1 MKYLHIK
8 RNLALF
14 MTAAM
19 VMTGTPVIAGAQEY
33 EGEEVFA
40 ENAEADLS
48 GEAESSEE
56 VTDFSEEAE
65 TAEEPE
71 SAEKPETIEA
81 PENTE
86 MPENTE
92 GLEQQE
98 AESEEAD
105 AYDQQETEAVDTLEE
120 VDTEKPE
127 ESAENLETDFDS
139 GEEDSAA
146 GSDLDSAL
154 ENIKEISA
162 DTEITIPA
170 VQDPTM
176 SDFFFTFTPS
186 QSGFYHAETSLGVY
200 GPDIIRPYMLNGYHV
215 YENIGSLWNYQP
227 YLKKGQKYT
236 LRVSSFSGNGGTF
249 SVHLTKA
256 GNYDAY
262 PYAGR
267 SYSGDV
273 TWTFDGTRLAVS
285 TTERK
290 ISYTGPFIGSYCFG
304 QNAKVKEVV
313 IEEGPTEIEDG
324 SIFFAG
330 DYFTE
335 LEKIELPASLTV
347 IGSEFLKDAANL
359 KTVTVP
365 ANSSLK
371 NIKEDAFANTPYY
384 ASLTGEYGMLG
395 NVVLKYQG
403 KNASTT
409 VPSNTKAIAGKSMAS
424 CKTLKSVTIPKSV
437 ETIGYA
443 AFRSDTLLEKV
454 TLNEGL
460 KTIEAAAFMG
470 CDSLHEITIPKSVTL
485 IRPYAIGY
493 SHYNYEDSD
502 EKDPYA
508 IGQKYTDPNHIV
520 INCWYNSQG
529 YLYAK
534 NNGFPYKLLDKK
546 NLGNSEIAWADF
558 AQTPT
563 TGNTKVTATV
573 YFAGNKLKAGT
584 DYTYKVEYLSNRRIK
599 VTVTGKGSY
608 SGTLSQT
615 IYDDY
620 YHETKPVPLAK
631 GKTFTAGTSRYKV
644 TGNRVVTYIGTTNKN
659 ATKITIGNTITYK
672 KVTYKITSVYTKSLR
687 KNTKVSQISI
697 GNNVTVIGTSAFE
710 GCTALKSVTIGT
722 GVTTIGKDAFK
733 SCKKISAITIRSTK
747 LKTVGSNAFRGIY
760 AKAKIRVPSAKLKAY
775 QKLLKNKG
783 QGSKVVISR

>member
-40 ENAEADLS
+40 ENAEADRS

-56 VTDFSEEAE
+56 VTDLSEEAE

-81 PENTE
+81 SESTE

-92 GLEQQE
+92 GLEQQD

-120 VDTEKPE
+120 ADTEKPE
-127 ESAENLETDFDS
+127 ESAESLETDFDS

-170 VQDPTM
+170 AQDGTGED
-176 SDFFFTFTPS
+176 SFFTFTPS
-186 QSGFYHAETSLGVY
+186 QSGFYHAETSLSIY
-200 GPDIIRPYMLNGYHV
+200 GPYIVSPQNT
-215 YENIGSLWNYQP
+215 YETIGSLQNYQP

-236 LRVSSFSGNGGTF
+236 LKVSSFLGGGGTF

-273 TWTFDGTRLAVS
+273 SWTFDGTRLTVS

-335 LEKIELPASLTV
+335 LEKIELPASLAV

-384 ASLTGEYGMLG
+384 DSLTGEYGMLG

-424 CKTLKSVTIPKSV
+424 CKTLKSVAIPKSV

-443 AFRSDTLLEKV
+443 AFRSDTSLEKV

-460 KTIEAAAFMG
+460 KTIDAAAFMG

-485 IRPYAIGY
+485 IQPYAIGY

-508 IGQKYTDPNHIV
+508 IGQKYDDPNHIV
-520 INCWYNSQG
+520 INCWYRSQG
-529 YLYAK
+529 YVYAIS
-534 NNGFPYKLLDKK
+534 NGFPYKLLDKK
-546 NLGNSEIAWADF
+546 DLGNSEIARADF

-747 LKTVGSNAFRGIY
+747 LKAVGSNAFRGIY

>member
-1 MKYLHIK
+1 
-8 RNLALF
+8 
-14 MTAAM
+14 
-19 VMTGTPVIAGAQEY
+19 
-33 EGEEVFA
+33 
-40 ENAEADLS
+40 
-48 GEAESSEE
+48 
-56 VTDFSEEAE
+56 
-65 TAEEPE
+65 
-71 SAEKPETIEA
+71 
-81 PENTE
+81 

-120 VDTEKPE
+120 VDTEKTE

-424 CKTLKSVTIPKSV
+424 CKTLKSVTRWDLP
-437 ETIGYA
+437 A
-443 AFRSDTLLEKV
+443 
-454 TLNEGL
+454 
-460 KTIEAAAFMG
+460 
-470 CDSLHEITIPKSVTL
+470 
-485 IRPYAIGY
+485 
-493 SHYNYEDSD
+493 
-502 EKDPYA
+502 
-508 IGQKYTDPNHIV
+508 
-520 INCWYNSQG
+520 
-529 YLYAK
+529 
-534 NNGFPYKLLDKK
+534 
-546 NLGNSEIAWADF
+546 
-558 AQTPT
+558 
-563 TGNTKVTATV
+563 
-573 YFAGNKLKAGT
+573 
-584 DYTYKVEYLSNRRIK
+584 
-599 VTVTGKGSY
+599 
-608 SGTLSQT
+608 
-615 IYDDY
+615 
-620 YHETKPVPLAK
+620 
-631 GKTFTAGTSRYKV
+631 
-644 TGNRVVTYIGTTNKN
+644 
-659 ATKITIGNTITYK
+659 
-672 KVTYKITSVYTKSLR
+672 
-687 KNTKVSQISI
+687 
-697 GNNVTVIGTSAFE
+697 
-710 GCTALKSVTIGT
+710 
-722 GVTTIGKDAFK
+722 
-733 SCKKISAITIRSTK
+733 
-747 LKTVGSNAFRGIY
+747 
-760 AKAKIRVPSAKLKAY
+760 
-775 QKLLKNKG
+775 
-783 QGSKVVISR
+783 

>member
-33 EGEEVFA
+33 EGGEVLA
-40 ENAEADLS
+40 ETADVDFS
-48 GEAESSEE
+48 GKAESSEK
-56 VTDFSEEAE
+56 VADFSEESE
-65 TAEEPE
+65 IVEEPE
-71 SAEKPETIEA
+71 SVEKPETIEE
-81 PENTE
+81 PES
-86 MPENTE
+86 TE

-98 AESEEAD
+98 TESEETD

-120 VDTEKPE
+120 ADTEKPE
-127 ESAENLETDFDS
+127 ESAESLETDFDS

-146 GSDLDSAL
+146 GADLDSAL

-170 VQDPTM
+170 AQDPTM

-186 QSGFYHAETSLGVY
+186 QSGFYHAETSLSTY
-200 GPDIIRPYMLNGYHV
+200 GPYIVNLQNT
-215 YENIGSLWNYQP
+215 YEIVGSLQSYQP

-236 LRVSSFSGNGGTF
+236 LRVSSFSGGGGTF

-262 PYAGR
+262 LYAGR
-267 SYSGDV
+267 SQSGDV
-273 TWTFDGTRLAVS
+273 SWTFDGTRLTVS

-313 IEEGPTEIEDG
+313 IEEGPVEIEDE
-324 SIFFAG
+324 SKFFAG

-347 IGSEFLKDAANL
+347 IGSEFLKDAENL

-371 NIKEDAFANTPYY
+371 NIKEGAFANTPYY

-409 VPSNTKAIAGKSMAS
+409 VPSNTKAIAGKAMAS
-424 CKTLKSVTIPKSV
+424 CKSLKSVIIPKSV
-437 ETIGYA
+437 ENIGDYA
-443 AFRSDTLLEKV
+443 FQSDTALEKV
-454 TLNEGL
+454 VLNEGL
-460 KTIEAAAFMG
+460 KTIGGAAFMG

-485 IRPYAIGY
+485 IQPYAIGY
-493 SHYNYEDSD
+493 SHYNYVDSD

-508 IGQKYTDPNHIV
+508 IGQKYDDPNHIV

-529 YLYAK
+529 YVYAK
-534 NNGFPYKLLDKK
+534 SEGFPYKLMDKK
-546 NLGNSEIAWADF
+546 DIGNSEIAWADF
-558 AQTPT
+558 AQSPT

-573 YFAGNKLKAGT
+573 YFAGNKLKSGT

-608 SGTLSQT
+608 SGILSQT

-631 GKTFTAGTSRYKV
+631 GKTFTSGTSRYKV

-659 ATKITIGNTITYK
+659 ATKITIGNTVTYK

-697 GNNVTVIGTSAFE
+697 GNNVTAIGTSAFE

-722 GVTTIGKDAFK
+722 GVTSIGKDAFK

-747 LKTVGSNAFRGIY
+747 LKAVGSNAFRGIY

-783 QGSKVVISR
+783 QGSKVKISR

>member
-19 VMTGTPVIAGAQEY
+19 VMTGKPVIAGAQEY
-33 EGEEVFA
+33 EGGEVLA
-40 ENAEADLS
+40 ETADVDFS
-48 GEAESSEE
+48 GKAESSEK
-56 VTDFSEEAE
+56 VADFSEESE
-65 TAEEPE
+65 IVEEPE
-71 SAEKPETIEA
+71 SVEKPETIEE
-81 PENTE
+81 PES
-86 MPENTE
+86 TE

-98 AESEEAD
+98 TESEETD

-120 VDTEKPE
+120 ADTEKPE
-127 ESAENLETDFDS
+127 ESAESLETDFDS

-146 GSDLDSAL
+146 GADLDSAL

-170 VQDPTM
+170 AQDPTM

-200 GPDIIRPYMLNGYHV
+200 GPDIVRPYMLNGYHV
-215 YENIGSLWNYQP
+215 YETIGSLQNYQP
-227 YLKKGQKYT
+227 YLKKGQQYT
-236 LRVSSFSGNGGTF
+236 LRVSSFSSSGGTF

-267 SYSGDV
+267 SQSGDV
-273 TWTFDGTRLAVS
+273 SWTFDGTRLTVS

-290 ISYTGPFIGSYCFG
+290 ISYTGPFTGSYCFG

-313 IEEGPTEIEDG
+313 IEEGPMEIEDG

-347 IGSEFLKDAANL
+347 IGSEFLKDAENL

-365 ANSSLK
+365 ASSSLK
-371 NIKEDAFANTPYY
+371 NIKEGAFANTPYY
-384 ASLTGEYGMLG
+384 ASLAGEYGMLG

-437 ETIGYA
+437 ENIGYA
-443 AFRSDTLLEKV
+443 AFRSDTSLEKV

-460 KTIEAAAFMG
+460 KTIEATAFMG

-485 IRPYAIGY
+485 IQPYAIGY
-493 SHYNYEDSD
+493 SHYNYVDSD

-534 NNGFPYKLLDKK
+534 ANGFPYKLLDKK
-546 NLGNSEIAWADF
+546 NLGNSEIARADF
-558 AQTPT
+558 AQSPT
-563 TGNTKVTATV
+563 AGRTKVTATV
-573 YFAGNKLKAGT
+573 YFAGNKLKAGA

-599 VTVTGKGSY
+599 VTVTGKGNY

-615 IYDDY
+615 IDDDY
-620 YHETKPVPLAK
+620 YHETKPVPLTK

-644 TGNRVVTYIGTTNKN
+644 TGNRTVTYIGTTNKK

-672 KVTYKITSVYTKSLR
+672 KVTYKITSVYTKALR
-687 KNTKVSQISI
+687 KNTRISSVSI
-697 GNNVTVIGTSAFE
+697 GNNVTAIGTSAFE
-710 GCTALKSVTIGT
+710 GCTALKSVAIGT
-722 GVTTIGKDAFK
+722 GVTSIGKDAFRG
-733 SCKKISAITIRSTK
+733 CKKTSAITIKSTK
-747 LKTVGSNAFRGIY
+747 LKAVGANALRGIY
-760 AKAKIRVPSAKLKAY
+760 GKAKIKVPSAKLKAY

-783 QGSKVVISR
+783 QGAKVKISR

>member
-1 MKYLHIK
+1 MKYFHIK

-14 MTAAM
+14 MTAAI

-33 EGEEVFA
+33 EGGEAFA
-40 ENAEADLS
+40 ETADADFS
-48 GEAESSEE
+48 GEADGSEGVTDLSEE
-56 VTDFSEEAE
+56 TE
-65 TAEEPE
+65 TAVESESTEGSETTEEPE
-71 SAEKPETIEA
+71 NA
-81 PENTE
+81 
-86 MPENTE
+86 E

-105 AYDQQETEAVDTLEE
+105 VYDQQETETVDMLEE
-120 VDTEKPE
+120 EADTEKSE
-127 ESAENLETDFDS
+127 ESTKSLETDFDS
-139 GEEDSAA
+139 GEKESAA
-146 GSDLDSAL
+146 GAEQNSKL

-170 VQDPTM
+170 AQDATM

-200 GPDIIRPYMLNGYHV
+200 GPDIVSPQNT
-215 YENIGSLWNYQP
+215 YEIVGSLQSYQP

-236 LRVSSFSGNGGTF
+236 LRVSSFSGGGGTF

-262 PYAGR
+262 LYAGR
-267 SYSGDV
+267 SQSGDV
-273 TWTFDGTRLAVS
+273 SWTFDGTRLTVS

-335 LEKIELPASLTV
+335 LEKIELPASLAV

-365 ANSSLK
+365 VNSSLK
-371 NIKEDAFANTPYY
+371 NIKEGAFANTPYY

-437 ETIGYA
+437 ENIGDY
-443 AFRSDTLLEKV
+443 AFRSDTALEKV
-454 TLNEGL
+454 VLNEGL
-460 KTIEAAAFMG
+460 KTIGGAAFMG

-485 IRPYAIGY
+485 IQPYAIGY
-493 SHYNYEDSD
+493 SHYNYVDSD

-508 IGQKYTDPNHIV
+508 IGQKYDDPNHIV

-529 YLYAK
+529 YVYAK
-534 NNGFPYKLLDKK
+534 SDGFPYKLLDKK
-546 NLGNSEIAWADF
+546 DLGNSEIAWADF

-573 YFAGNKLKAGT
+573 YFAGNKLKSGT

-631 GKTFTAGTSRYKV
+631 GKTFTSGTSRYKV

-659 ATKITIGNTITYK
+659 ATKITIGNTVTYK

-697 GNNVTVIGTSAFE
+697 GNNVTAIGTSAFE

-722 GVTTIGKDAFK
+722 GVTSIGKDAFK

-747 LKTVGSNAFRGIY
+747 LKAVGSNAFRGIY

-783 QGSKVVISR
+783 QGSKVKISR

>member
-8 RNLALF
+8 RNLAFF

-33 EGEEVFA
+33 EGGEAFA
-40 ENAEADLS
+40 ETADADFS
-48 GEAESSEE
+48 GEADGSEG

-71 SAEKPETIEA
+71 SAEKPETIEEHESTET
-81 PENTE
+81 PENI
-86 MPENTE
+86 E

-98 AESEEAD
+98 AESEETD
-105 AYDQQETEAVDTLEE
+105 AYDQQETEAADTLEE
-120 VDTEKPE
+120 EADTEKPE
-127 ESAENLETDFDS
+127 ESTESLETDFDS
-139 GEEDSAA
+139 GEKESVA

-186 QSGFYHAETSLGVY
+186 QSGFYHAETSLSIY
-200 GPDIIRPYMLNGYHV
+200 GPYIVNPQNT
-215 YENIGSLWNYQP
+215 YEIVGSLQSYQP
-227 YLKKGQKYT
+227 YLKKGQQYT
-236 LRVSSFSGNGGTF
+236 LRVSSFLDGGGTF

-262 PYAGR
+262 LYAGR
-267 SYSGDV
+267 WQNGDV
-273 TWTFDGTRLAVS
+273 SWTFDGTRLTVS

-313 IEEGPTEIEDG
+313 IEEGPEEIEDE
-324 SIFFAG
+324 SKFFAG

-347 IGSEFLKDAANL
+347 IGSEFLKDAENL

-371 NIKEDAFANTPYY
+371 NIKEGAFANTPYY
-384 ASLTGEYGMLG
+384 ASLIGEYGMLG

-409 VPSNTKAIAGKSMAS
+409 VPSNTKAIAGKAMAS
-424 CKTLKSVTIPKSV
+424 CKSLKSVIIPKSV
-437 ETIGYA
+437 ENIGDYA
-443 AFRSDTLLEKV
+443 FQSDTALEKV
-454 TLNEGL
+454 VLNEGL
-460 KTIEAAAFMG
+460 KTIGGAAFMG

-485 IRPYAIGY
+485 IQPYAIGY
-493 SHYNYEDSD
+493 SHYNYVDSD

-508 IGQKYTDPNHIV
+508 IGQKYDDPNHIV

-529 YLYAK
+529 YVYAK
-534 NNGFPYKLLDKK
+534 SEGFPYKLMDKK
-546 NLGNSEIAWADF
+546 DIGNSEIAWADF
-558 AQTPT
+558 AQSPT

-573 YFAGNKLKAGT
+573 YFAGNKLKSGT

-599 VTVTGKGSY
+599 VTITGKGSY
-608 SGTLSQT
+608 SGTVSDT
-615 IYDDY
+615 IYDEY

-631 GKTFTAGTSRYKV
+631 GKTFTSGTSKYKV

-659 ATKITIGNTITYK
+659 TTKITIGNTVTYK

-687 KNTKVSQISI
+687 KNTKVSQISM
-697 GNNVTVIGTSAFE
+697 GNNGTAIGTSAFE
-710 GCTALKSVTIGT
+710 
-722 GVTTIGKDAFK
+722 
-733 SCKKISAITIRSTK
+733 
-747 LKTVGSNAFRGIY
+747 
-760 AKAKIRVPSAKLKAY
+760 
-775 QKLLKNKG
+775 
-783 QGSKVVISR
+783 

>member
-8 RNLALF
+8 RNLAFF

-33 EGEEVFA
+33 EGGEAFA
-40 ENAEADLS
+40 ETADADFS
-48 GEAESSEE
+48 GEADGSEG

-71 SAEKPETIEA
+71 SAEKPETIEEHESTET
-81 PENTE
+81 PENI
-86 MPENTE
+86 E

-98 AESEEAD
+98 AESEETD
-105 AYDQQETEAVDTLEE
+105 AYDQQETEAADTLEE
-120 VDTEKPE
+120 EADTEKPE
-127 ESAENLETDFDS
+127 ESTESLETDFDS
-139 GEEDSAA
+139 GEKESVA

-186 QSGFYHAETSLGVY
+186 QSGFYHAETSLSIY
-200 GPDIIRPYMLNGYHV
+200 GPYIVNPQNT
-215 YENIGSLWNYQP
+215 YEIVGSLQSYQP
-227 YLKKGQKYT
+227 YLKKGQQYT
-236 LRVSSFSGNGGTF
+236 LRVSSFLDGGGTF

-262 PYAGR
+262 LYAGR
-267 SYSGDV
+267 WQNGDV
-273 TWTFDGTRLAVS
+273 SWTFDGTRLTVS

-313 IEEGPTEIEDG
+313 IEEGPEEIEDE
-324 SIFFAG
+324 SKFFAG

-347 IGSEFLKDAANL
+347 IGSEFLKDAENL

-371 NIKEDAFANTPYY
+371 NIKEGAFANTPYY
-384 ASLTGEYGMLG
+384 ASLIGEYGMLG

-409 VPSNTKAIAGKSMAS
+409 VPSNTKAIAGKAMAS
-424 CKTLKSVTIPKSV
+424 CKSLKSVIIPKSV
-437 ETIGYA
+437 ENIGDYA
-443 AFRSDTLLEKV
+443 FQSDTALEKV
-454 TLNEGL
+454 VLNEGL
-460 KTIEAAAFMG
+460 KTIGGAAFMG

-485 IRPYAIGY
+485 IQPYAIGY
-493 SHYNYEDSD
+493 SHYNYVDSD

-508 IGQKYTDPNHIV
+508 IGQKYDDPNHIV

-529 YLYAK
+529 YVYAK
-534 NNGFPYKLLDKK
+534 SEGFPYKLMDKK
-546 NLGNSEIAWADF
+546 DIGNSEIAWADF
-558 AQTPT
+558 AQSPT

-573 YFAGNKLKAGT
+573 YFAGNKLKSGT

-599 VTVTGKGSY
+599 VTITGKGSY
-608 SGTLSQT
+608 SGTVSDT
-615 IYDDY
+615 IYDEY

-631 GKTFTAGTSRYKV
+631 GKTFTSGTSKYKV

-659 ATKITIGNTITYK
+659 TTKITIGNTVTYK

-697 GNNVTVIGTSAFE
+697 GNNVTAIGTSAFE

-722 GVTTIGKDAFK
+722 GVTSIGKDAFK

-747 LKTVGSNAFRGIY
+747 LKAVGSNAFRGIY

-783 QGSKVVISR
+783 QGSKVKISR

>member
-8 RNLALF
+8 RNLAFF

-33 EGEEVFA
+33 EGGEAFA
-40 ENAEADLS
+40 ETADADFS
-48 GEAESSEE
+48 GEADGSEG

-71 SAEKPETIEA
+71 SAEKPETIEEHESTET
-81 PENTE
+81 PENI
-86 MPENTE
+86 E

-98 AESEEAD
+98 AESEETD
-105 AYDQQETEAVDTLEE
+105 AYDQQETEAADTLEE
-120 VDTEKPE
+120 EADTEKPE
-127 ESAENLETDFDS
+127 ESTESLETDFDS
-139 GEEDSAA
+139 GEKESVA

-186 QSGFYHAETSLGVY
+186 QSGFYHAETSLSIY
-200 GPDIIRPYMLNGYHV
+200 GPYIVNPQNT
-215 YENIGSLWNYQP
+215 YEIVGSLQSYQP
-227 YLKKGQKYT
+227 YLKKGQQYT
-236 LRVSSFSGNGGTF
+236 LRVSSFLDGGGTF

-262 PYAGR
+262 LYAGR
-267 SYSGDV
+267 WQNGDV
-273 TWTFDGTRLAVS
+273 SWTFDGTRLTVS

-313 IEEGPTEIEDG
+313 IEEGPEEIEDE
-324 SIFFAG
+324 SKFFAG

-371 NIKEDAFANTPYY
+371 NIKEGAFANTPYY

-437 ETIGYA
+437 ENIGDY
-443 AFRSDTLLEKV
+443 AFRSDTALEKV
-454 TLNEGL
+454 VLNEGL
-460 KTIEAAAFMG
+460 KTIGGAAFMG

-485 IRPYAIGY
+485 IQPYAIGY
-493 SHYNYEDSD
+493 SHYNYVDSD

-508 IGQKYTDPNHIV
+508 IGQKYDDPNHIV

-529 YLYAK
+529 YVYAK
-534 NNGFPYKLLDKK
+534 SDGFPYKLLDKK
-546 NLGNSEIAWADF
+546 DLGNSEIAWADF

-573 YFAGNKLKAGT
+573 YFAGNKLKSGT

-599 VTVTGKGSY
+599 VTITGKGSY
-608 SGTLSQT
+608 SGTVSDT
-615 IYDDY
+615 IYDEY

-631 GKTFTAGTSRYKV
+631 GKTFTSGTSKYQV

-659 ATKITIGNTITYK
+659 TTKITIGNTVTYK

-697 GNNVTVIGTSAFE
+697 GNNVTAIGTSAFE

-722 GVTTIGKDAFK
+722 GVTSIGKDAFK

-747 LKTVGSNAFRGIY
+747 LKAVGSNAFRGIY

-783 QGSKVVISR
+783 QGSKVKISR

>member
-33 EGEEVFA
+33 EGGEVLA
-40 ENAEADLS
+40 ETADVDFS
-48 GEAESSEE
+48 GKAESSEK
-56 VTDFSEEAE
+56 VADFSEESE
-65 TAEEPE
+65 IVEEPE
-71 SAEKPETIEA
+71 SVEKPETIEE
-81 PENTE
+81 PES
-86 MPENTE
+86 TE

-98 AESEEAD
+98 TESEETD

-120 VDTEKPE
+120 ADTEKPE
-127 ESAENLETDFDS
+127 ESAESLETDFDS

-146 GSDLDSAL
+146 GADLDSAL

-170 VQDPTM
+170 SQDDTRED
-176 SDFFFTFTPS
+176 SFFTFTPA
-186 QSGFYHAETSLGVY
+186 QSGFYHAEASLGVY
-200 GPDIIRPYMLNGYHV
+200 GPDIVRPYMLNGYHV
-215 YENIGSLWNYQP
+215 YENIGSLLNYQP

-236 LRVSSFSGNGGTF
+236 LRVSSFSDDGGTF

-273 TWTFDGTRLAVS
+273 TWTFDGTRLTVS

-290 ISYTGPFIGSYCFG
+290 ISYTGPFTGSYCFG
-304 QNAKVKEVV
+304 QNAKIKEVV

-324 SIFFAG
+324 STFFAG

-335 LEKIELPASLTV
+335 LEKIELPASLAV

-371 NIKEDAFANTPYY
+371 NIKEGAFANTPYY

-409 VPSNTKAIAGKSMAS
+409 VPSNTKAIAGKAMAS
-424 CKTLKSVTIPKSV
+424 CKSLKSVIIPKSV
-437 ETIGYA
+437 ENIGDYA
-443 AFRSDTLLEKV
+443 FQSDTALEKV
-454 TLNEGL
+454 VLNEGL
-460 KTIEAAAFMG
+460 KTIGGAAFMG

-485 IRPYAIGY
+485 IQPYAIGY
-493 SHYNYEDSD
+493 SHYNYVDSD

-508 IGQKYTDPNHIV
+508 IGQKYDDPNHIV

-529 YLYAK
+529 YVYAK
-534 NNGFPYKLLDKK
+534 SEGFPYKLMDKK
-546 NLGNSEIAWADF
+546 DIGNSEIAWADF
-558 AQTPT
+558 AQSPT

-573 YFAGNKLKAGT
+573 YFAGNKLKSGT

-608 SGTLSQT
+608 SGTMSET
-615 IYDDY
+615 IYDEY

-631 GKTFTAGTSRYKV
+631 GKTFTSGTSKYKV

-659 ATKITIGNTITYK
+659 ATKITIGNTVTYK

-697 GNNVTVIGTSAFE
+697 GNNVTAIGTSAFE

-722 GVTTIGKDAFK
+722 GVTSIGKDAFRG
-733 SCKKISAITIRSTK
+733 CKKASAITIRSTK
-747 LKTVGSNAFRGIY
+747 LKAVGANAFRGIY
-760 AKAKIRVPSAKLKAY
+760 AKAKIRVPSSKLKAY

-783 QGSKVVISR
+783 QGSKVKISR

>member
-8 RNLALF
+8 RNLAFF

-33 EGEEVFA
+33 EGGEAFA
-40 ENAEADLS
+40 ETADADFS
-48 GEAESSEE
+48 GEADGSEG

-71 SAEKPETIEA
+71 SAEKPETIEEHESTET
-81 PENTE
+81 PENI
-86 MPENTE
+86 E

-98 AESEEAD
+98 AESEETD
-105 AYDQQETEAVDTLEE
+105 AYDQQETEAADTLEE
-120 VDTEKPE
+120 EADTEKPE
-127 ESAENLETDFDS
+127 ESTESLETDFDS
-139 GEEDSAA
+139 GEKESVA

-186 QSGFYHAETSLGVY
+186 QSGFYHAETSLSIY
-200 GPDIIRPYMLNGYHV
+200 GPYIVNPQNT
-215 YENIGSLWNYQP
+215 YEIVGSLQSYQP
-227 YLKKGQKYT
+227 YLKKGQQYT
-236 LRVSSFSGNGGTF
+236 LRVSSFLDGGGTF

-262 PYAGR
+262 LYAGR
-267 SYSGDV
+267 WQNGDV
-273 TWTFDGTRLAVS
+273 SWTFDGTRLTVS

-313 IEEGPTEIEDG
+313 IEEGPEEIEDE
-324 SIFFAG
+324 SKFFAG

-347 IGSEFLKDAANL
+347 IGSEFLKDAENL

-371 NIKEDAFANTPYY
+371 NIKEGAFANTPYY
-384 ASLTGEYGMLG
+384 ASLIGEYGMLG

-409 VPSNTKAIAGKSMAS
+409 VPSNTKAIAGKAMAS
-424 CKTLKSVTIPKSV
+424 CKSLKSVIIPKSV
-437 ETIGYA
+437 ENIGDYA
-443 AFRSDTLLEKV
+443 FQSDTALEKV
-454 TLNEGL
+454 VLNEGL
-460 KTIEAAAFMG
+460 KTIGGAAFMG

-485 IRPYAIGY
+485 IQPYAIGY
-493 SHYNYEDSD
+493 SHYNYVDSD

-508 IGQKYTDPNHIV
+508 IGQKYDDPNHIV

-529 YLYAK
+529 YVYAK
-534 NNGFPYKLLDKK
+534 SEGFPYKLMDKK
-546 NLGNSEIAWADF
+546 DIGNSEIAWADF
-558 AQTPT
+558 AQSPT

-573 YFAGNKLKAGT
+573 YFAGNKLKSGT

-599 VTVTGKGSY
+599 VTITGKGSY
-608 SGTLSQT
+608 SGTVSDT
-615 IYDDY
+615 IYDEY

-631 GKTFTAGTSRYKV
+631 GKTFTSGTSKYKV

-659 ATKITIGNTITYK
+659 TTKITIGNTVTYK

-697 GNNVTVIGTSAFE
+697 GNNVTAIGTSAFE

-722 GVTTIGKDAFK
+722 GVTSIGKDAFK

-747 LKTVGSNAFRGIY
+747 LKAVGSNAFRGIY

-783 QGSKVVISR
+783 QGAKVKISR

>member
-33 EGEEVFA
+33 EGGEVLA
-40 ENAEADLS
+40 ETADANLS
-48 GEAESSEE
+48 GEAESSED
-56 VTDFSEEAE
+56 VTDFSEESE

-71 SAEKPETIEA
+71 SAEESET
-81 PENTE
+81 TE
-86 MPENTE
+86 EPKSTVEP
-92 GLEQQE
+92 EQQE
-98 AESEEAD
+98 AESGETN
-105 AYDQQETEAVDTLEE
+105 AYDQQETETVDTLEE
-120 VDTEKPE
+120 ETDTDAEKPE
-127 ESAENLETDFDS
+127 ESTESLETDFGS

-146 GSDLDSAL
+146 GAEQNSNL

-162 DTEITIPA
+162 DTEITVPA
-170 VQDPTM
+170 SQDGTM
-176 SDFFFTFTPS
+176 EYFYFAFTPS
-186 QSGFYHAETSLGVY
+186 KSGFYQAEASLDVY
-200 GPDIIRPYMLNGYHV
+200 GPDIIIPHAFNGSYV
-215 YENIGSLWNYQP
+215 YEDLGSLWNYQP

-236 LRVSSFSGNGGTF
+236 LRVSSYSGGTF
-249 SVHLTKA
+249 RVHLAKT
-256 GNYDAY
+256 GNYDGY

-267 SYSGDV
+267 TQNGNIS
-273 TWTFDGTRLAVS
+273 WTFDGSRMTVS
-285 TTERK
+285 TK
-290 ISYTGPFIGSYCFG
+290 GKLPYDGPFIMNNCLGDD
-304 QNAKVKEVV
+304 AVVKEIV
-313 IEEGPTEIEDG
+313 ISEGATEIEDG

-371 NIKEDAFANTPYY
+371 NIKEGAFANTPYY
-384 ASLTGEYGMLG
+384 ASLAGEYGMLG

-424 CKTLKSVTIPKSV
+424 CKILKSVTIPKTV
-437 ETIGYA
+437 ENIGYA
-443 AFRSDTLLEKV
+443 AFRSDTSLEKV

-485 IRPYAIGY
+485 IQPYAIGY
-493 SHYNYEDSD
+493 SHYNYVDSD

-508 IGQKYTDPNHIV
+508 IGQKYDDPNHIV
-520 INCWYNSQG
+520 INCWYDSQG

-534 NNGFPYKLLDKK
+534 SNGFPYKLLDKK
-546 NLGNSEIAWADF
+546 DLGNSEIARADF

-584 DYTYKVEYLSNRRIK
+584 DYTCKVEYLSNRRIK
-599 VTVTGKGSY
+599 VTITGKGSY
-608 SGTLSQT
+608 SGTMSQT
-615 IYDDY
+615 IYDEY
-620 YHETKPVPLAK
+620 YHETKPVPLTK
-631 GKTFTAGTSRYKV
+631 GKTFTSGTSRYKV
-644 TGNRVVTYIGTTNKN
+644 TGNRVVTYIGTTNKKV
-659 ATKITIGNTITYK
+659 TKITIGNTVTYK

-687 KNTKVSQISI
+687 KNIKVSQISI
-697 GNNVTVIGTSAFE
+697 GNNVTAIGTSAFE
-710 GCTALKSVTIGT
+710 GCTALKRVTIGT
-722 GVTTIGKDAFK
+722 GVTSIGKDAFRG
-733 SCKKISAITIRSTK
+733 CKKASAITIRSTK
-747 LKTVGSNAFRGIY
+747 LKAVGANAFRGIY
-760 AKAKIRVPSAKLKAY
+760 AKAKIRVPSSKLKAY

-783 QGSKVVISR
+783 QGSKVKISR

>member
-8 RNLALF
+8 RNLAFF

-33 EGEEVFA
+33 EGGEAFA
-40 ENAEADLS
+40 ETADADFS
-48 GEAESSEE
+48 GEADGSEG

-71 SAEKPETIEA
+71 SAEKPETIEEHESTET
-81 PENTE
+81 PENI
-86 MPENTE
+86 E

-98 AESEEAD
+98 ADSEETD
-105 AYDQQETEAVDTLEE
+105 AYDQQETEAADTLEE
-120 VDTEKPE
+120 EADTEKPE
-127 ESAENLETDFDS
+127 ESTESLETDFDS
-139 GEEDSAA
+139 GEKESVA

-186 QSGFYHAETSLGVY
+186 QSGFYHAETSLSIY
-200 GPDIIRPYMLNGYHV
+200 GPYIVNPQNT
-215 YENIGSLWNYQP
+215 YEIVGSLQSYQP
-227 YLKKGQKYT
+227 YLKKGQQYT
-236 LRVSSFSGNGGTF
+236 LRVSSFLDGGGTF

-262 PYAGR
+262 LYAGR
-267 SYSGDV
+267 WQNGDV
-273 TWTFDGTRLAVS
+273 SWTFDGTRLTVS

-313 IEEGPTEIEDG
+313 IEEGPEEIEDE
-324 SIFFAG
+324 SKFFAG

-347 IGSEFLKDAANL
+347 IGSEFLKDAENL

-371 NIKEDAFANTPYY
+371 NIKEGAFANTPYY

-409 VPSNTKAIAGKSMAS
+409 VPSNTKAIAGKAMAS
-424 CKTLKSVTIPKSV
+424 CKSLKSVIIPKSV
-437 ETIGYA
+437 ENIGDYA
-443 AFRSDTLLEKV
+443 FQSDTALEKV
-454 TLNEGL
+454 VLNEGL
-460 KTIEAAAFMG
+460 KTIGGAAFMG

-485 IRPYAIGY
+485 IQPYAIGY
-493 SHYNYEDSD
+493 SHYNYVDSD

-508 IGQKYTDPNHIV
+508 IGQKYDDPNHIV

-529 YLYAK
+529 YVYAK
-534 NNGFPYKLLDKK
+534 SEGFPYKLMDKK
-546 NLGNSEIAWADF
+546 DIGNSEIAWADF
-558 AQTPT
+558 AQSPT

-573 YFAGNKLKAGT
+573 YFAGNKLKSGT

-631 GKTFTAGTSRYKV
+631 GKTFTLGTSRYKV

-659 ATKITIGNTITYK
+659 ATKITIGNTVTYK

-697 GNNVTVIGTSAFE
+697 GNNVTAIGTSAFE

-722 GVTTIGKDAFK
+722 GVTSIGKDAFK

-747 LKTVGSNAFRGIY
+747 LKAVGSNAFRGIY

-783 QGSKVVISR
+783 QGSKVKISR

>member
-8 RNLALF
+8 RNLAFF

-33 EGEEVFA
+33 EGGEAFA
-40 ENAEADLS
+40 ETADADFS
-48 GEAESSEE
+48 GEADGSEG

-71 SAEKPETIEA
+71 SAEKPETIEEHESTET
-81 PENTE
+81 PENI
-86 MPENTE
+86 E

-98 AESEEAD
+98 AESEETD
-105 AYDQQETEAVDTLEE
+105 AYDQQETEAADTLEE
-120 VDTEKPE
+120 EADTEKPE
-127 ESAENLETDFDS
+127 ESTESLETDFDS
-139 GEEDSAA
+139 GEKESVA

-186 QSGFYHAETSLGVY
+186 QSGFYHAETSLSIY
-200 GPDIIRPYMLNGYHV
+200 GPYIVNPQNT
-215 YENIGSLWNYQP
+215 YEIVGSLQSYQP
-227 YLKKGQKYT
+227 YLKKGQQYT
-236 LRVSSFSGNGGTF
+236 LRVSSFLDGGGTF

-262 PYAGR
+262 LYAGR
-267 SYSGDV
+267 WQNGDV
-273 TWTFDGTRLAVS
+273 SWTFDGTRLTVS

-313 IEEGPTEIEDG
+313 IEEGPEEIEDE
-324 SIFFAG
+324 SKFFAG

-347 IGSEFLKDAANL
+347 IGSEFLKDAENL

-371 NIKEDAFANTPYY
+371 NIKEGAFANTPYY
-384 ASLTGEYGMLG
+384 ASLIGEYGMLG

-409 VPSNTKAIAGKSMAS
+409 VPSNTKAIAGKAMAS
-424 CKTLKSVTIPKSV
+424 CKSLKSVIIPKSV
-437 ETIGYA
+437 ENIGDYA
-443 AFRSDTLLEKV
+443 FQSDTALEKV
-454 TLNEGL
+454 VLNEGL
-460 KTIEAAAFMG
+460 KTIGGAAFMG

-485 IRPYAIGY
+485 IQPYAIGY
-493 SHYNYEDSD
+493 SHYNYVDSD

-508 IGQKYTDPNHIV
+508 IGQKYDDPNHIV

-529 YLYAK
+529 YVYAK
-534 NNGFPYKLLDKK
+534 SEGFPYKLMDKK
-546 NLGNSEIAWADF
+546 DIGNSEIAWADF
-558 AQTPT
+558 AQSPT

-573 YFAGNKLKAGT
+573 YFAGNKLKSGT

-608 SGTLSQT
+608 SGILSQT

-631 GKTFTAGTSRYKV
+631 GKTFTSGTSRYKV

-659 ATKITIGNTITYK
+659 ATKITIGNTVTYK

-697 GNNVTVIGTSAFE
+697 GNNVTAIGTSAFE

-722 GVTTIGKDAFK
+722 GVTSIGKDAFK

-747 LKTVGSNAFRGIY
+747 LKAVGSNAFRGIY

-783 QGSKVVISR
+783 QGSKVKISR

>member
-1 MKYLHIK
+1 MKYFHIK

-33 EGEEVFA
+33 EGGEPFA
-40 ENAEADLS
+40 ETADADFS
-48 GEAESSEE
+48 GEADGSEGVTDLSEE
-56 VTDFSEEAE
+56 TE
-65 TAEEPE
+65 TAVESESTEGSETTEEPE
-71 SAEKPETIEA
+71 NA
-81 PENTE
+81 
-86 MPENTE
+86 E

-105 AYDQQETEAVDTLEE
+105 VYDQQETETVDMLEE
-120 VDTEKPE
+120 EADTEKSE
-127 ESAENLETDFDS
+127 ESTKSLETDFDS

-170 VQDPTM
+170 SQDDTRED
-176 SDFFFTFTPS
+176 SFFTFTPA
-186 QSGFYHAETSLGVY
+186 QSGFYHAEASLGVY
-200 GPDIIRPYMLNGYHV
+200 GPDIVRPYMLNGYHV
-215 YENIGSLWNYQP
+215 YENIGSLLNYQP

-236 LRVSSFSGNGGTF
+236 LRVSSFSDDGGTF

-273 TWTFDGTRLAVS
+273 TWTFDGTRLTVS

-290 ISYTGPFIGSYCFG
+290 ISYTGPFTGSYCFG

-324 SIFFAG
+324 STFFAG

-335 LEKIELPASLTV
+335 LEKIELPASLAV

-365 ANSSLK
+365 ASSSLK
-371 NIKEDAFANTPYY
+371 NIKEGAFANTPYY
-384 ASLTGEYGMLG
+384 DSLTGEYGMLG

-424 CKTLKSVTIPKSV
+424 CKTLKSITIPKSV

-443 AFRSDTLLEKV
+443 AFRSDTSLEKV

-460 KTIEAAAFMG
+460 KTIDAAAFMG

-485 IRPYAIGY
+485 IQPYAIG
-493 SHYNYEDSD
+493 
-502 EKDPYA
+502 
-508 IGQKYTDPNHIV
+508 
-520 INCWYNSQG
+520 
-529 YLYAK
+529 
-534 NNGFPYKLLDKK
+534 
-546 NLGNSEIAWADF
+546 
-558 AQTPT
+558 
-563 TGNTKVTATV
+563 
-573 YFAGNKLKAGT
+573 
-584 DYTYKVEYLSNRRIK
+584 
-599 VTVTGKGSY
+599 
-608 SGTLSQT
+608 
-615 IYDDY
+615 
-620 YHETKPVPLAK
+620 
-631 GKTFTAGTSRYKV
+631 
-644 TGNRVVTYIGTTNKN
+644 
-659 ATKITIGNTITYK
+659 
-672 KVTYKITSVYTKSLR
+672 
-687 KNTKVSQISI
+687 
-697 GNNVTVIGTSAFE
+697 
-710 GCTALKSVTIGT
+710 
-722 GVTTIGKDAFK
+722 
-733 SCKKISAITIRSTK
+733 
-747 LKTVGSNAFRGIY
+747 
-760 AKAKIRVPSAKLKAY
+760 
-775 QKLLKNKG
+775 
-783 QGSKVVISR
+783 

>member
-33 EGEEVFA
+33 KGEEVFA
-40 ENAEADLS
+40 ENAEADCS
-48 GEAESSEE
+48 GEAESSEA
-56 VTDFSEEAE
+56 VTDFSEG
-65 TAEEPE
+65 
-71 SAEKPETIEA
+71 SETIE
-81 PENTE
+81 ETE
-86 MPENTE
+86 STE
-92 GLEQQE
+92 SSETTEEPKSTEELEQQE
-98 AESEEAD
+98 AESEETD
-105 AYDQQETEAVDTLEE
+105 AYGQQETEAVDVDTLEE
-120 VDTEKPE
+120 EADTEKSE
-127 ESAENLETDFDS
+127 ESTESLETDFDS
-139 GEEDSAA
+139 GEEDSVA
-146 GSDLDSAL
+146 GSAQDSDL
-154 ENIKEISA
+154 ENIKEISV
-162 DTEITIPA
+162 DTEITLPT
-170 VQDPTM
+170 VQDGTM
-176 SDFFFTFTPS
+176 EYSYFTFTPS
-186 QSGFYHAETSLGVY
+186 QSGFYQAEATLGVY
-200 GPDIIRPYMLNGYHV
+200 GPDIVIPHALNESYV
-215 YENIGSLWNYQP
+215 YENLGSLQNYQP

-236 LRVSSFSGNGGTF
+236 LRVSSYSGGTF
-249 SVHLTKA
+249 RIHLAKI
-256 GNYDAY
+256 GNYDGY

-267 SYSGDV
+267 TQNGDIS
-273 TWTFDGTRLAVS
+273 WTFDGSRLTVS
-285 TTERK
+285 TKGK
-290 ISYTGPFIGSYCFG
+290 IPYDGPFIMNNCLGDD
-304 QNAKVKEVV
+304 AVVKEIV
-313 IEEGPTEIEDG
+313 ISEGATEIEDE
-324 SIFFAG
+324 SFFFAG

-365 ANSSLK
+365 ASSSLK
-371 NIKEDAFANTPYY
+371 NIKEGAFANTPYY
-384 ASLTGEYGMLG
+384 ASFTGEYGMLG

-437 ETIGYA
+437 ENIGYA
-443 AFRSDTLLEKV
+443 AFRSDTSLEKV

-460 KTIEAAAFMG
+460 KTIDAAAFMG

-485 IRPYAIGY
+485 IQPYAIGY
-493 SHYNYEDSD
+493 SRYNYVDSD

-508 IGQKYTDPNHIV
+508 IGQKYDDPNHIV
-520 INCWYNSQG
+520 INCWYDSQG

-534 NNGFPYKLLDKK
+534 SNGFPYKLLDKK
-546 NLGNSEIAWADF
+546 DLGNSGIARADF

-584 DYTYKVEYLSNRRIK
+584 DYTCKTEYLSNRRIR
-599 VTVTGKGSY
+599 VTITGKGSY
-608 SGTLSQT
+608 SGTISQT
-615 IYDDY
+615 IYDEY

-631 GKTFTAGTSRYKV
+631 GKTFTSGTSRYKV

-659 ATKITIGNTITYK
+659 AAKITIGNTVTYK
-672 KVTYKITSVYTKSLR
+672 KITYKITSVYTKSLR

-722 GVTTIGKDAFK
+722 GVTSIGKDAFK
-733 SCKKISAITIRSTK
+733 SCKKISAITIRSKK
-747 LKTVGSNAFRGIY
+747 LKAVGSNAFKGIY

-783 QGSKVVISR
+783 QGSKVKISR

>member
-1 MKYLHIK
+1 MKNLHVK

-33 EGEEVFA
+33 EVGEAFA
-40 ENAEADLS
+40 ETADADFS
-48 GEAESSEE
+48 GEADGSEG

-71 SAEKPETIEA
+71 SAEKPETIEEHESTET
-81 PENTE
+81 PENI
-86 MPENTE
+86 E

-98 AESEEAD
+98 ADSEETD
-105 AYDQQETEAVDTLEE
+105 AYDQQETEAADTLEE
-120 VDTEKPE
+120 EADTEKPE
-127 ESAENLETDFDS
+127 ESTESLEIDFDS
-139 GEEDSAA
+139 GEKESVA

-186 QSGFYHAETSLGVY
+186 QSGFYHAETSLSIY
-200 GPDIIRPYMLNGYHV
+200 GPYIVNPQNT
-215 YENIGSLWNYQP
+215 YEIVGSLQSYQP
-227 YLKKGQKYT
+227 YLKKGQQYT
-236 LRVSSFSGNGGTF
+236 LRVSSFLDGGGTF

-262 PYAGR
+262 LYAGR
-267 SYSGDV
+267 WQNGDV
-273 TWTFDGTRLAVS
+273 SWTFDGTRLTVS

-313 IEEGPTEIEDG
+313 IEEGPEEIEDE
-324 SIFFAG
+324 SKFFAG

-347 IGSEFLKDAANL
+347 IGSEFLKDAENL

-371 NIKEDAFANTPYY
+371 NIKEGAFANTPYY

-409 VPSNTKAIAGKSMAS
+409 VPSNTKAIAGKAMAS
-424 CKTLKSVTIPKSV
+424 CKSLKSVIIPKSV
-437 ETIGYA
+437 ENIGDYA
-443 AFRSDTLLEKV
+443 FQSDTALEKV
-454 TLNEGL
+454 VLNEGL
-460 KTIEAAAFMG
+460 KTIGGAAFMG

-485 IRPYAIGY
+485 IQPYAIGY
-493 SHYNYEDSD
+493 SHYNYVDSD

-508 IGQKYTDPNHIV
+508 IGQKYDDPNHIV

-529 YLYAK
+529 YVYAK
-534 NNGFPYKLLDKK
+534 SEGFPYKLMDKK
-546 NLGNSEIAWADF
+546 DIGNSEIAWADF
-558 AQTPT
+558 AQSPT

-573 YFAGNKLKAGT
+573 YFAGNKLKSGT

-631 GKTFTAGTSRYKV
+631 GKTFTSGTSRYKV

-659 ATKITIGNTITYK
+659 ATKITIGNTVTYK

-697 GNNVTVIGTSAFE
+697 GNNVTAIGTSAFE

-722 GVTTIGKDAFK
+722 GVTSIGKDAFK

-747 LKTVGSNAFRGIY
+747 LKAVGSNAFRGIY

-783 QGSKVVISR
+783 QGSKVKISR